1 MTSTARELLRHT
13 VATLAY
19 RAGKAVRHAPDSFST
34 FAVAPGSRSAGQV
47 LAHMCDLFD
56 WALSM
61 AQGATRWADVPP
73 QAWTDDCERFFRTLR
88 AFDDLLASEAE
99 VACTLEVL
107 FQGPIADALTHTG
120 QLGMLR
126 RLARIPVRG
135 ESYAKADIAT
145 GRVGMDQA
153 APQWEFDKDIT

>member
-1 MTSTARELLRHT
+1 MTSPARELLRHT

-19 RAGKAVRHAPDSFST
+19 RAGKAVRHAPESFST
-34 FAVAPGSRSAGQV
+34 FVVTPGSRTAGQV

-73 QAWTDDCERFFRTLR
+73 QAWTDDCERFRTLR
-88 AFDDLLASEAE
+88 AFNDFLASEAE

-120 QLGMLR
+120 QLSMLR
-126 RLARIPVRG
+126 RLARTPVRG
-135 ESYAKADIAT
+135 ESYAKADIVA
-145 GRVGMDQA
+145 GRVGMEQA
-153 APQWEFDKDIT
+153 APRWEFDKDIT